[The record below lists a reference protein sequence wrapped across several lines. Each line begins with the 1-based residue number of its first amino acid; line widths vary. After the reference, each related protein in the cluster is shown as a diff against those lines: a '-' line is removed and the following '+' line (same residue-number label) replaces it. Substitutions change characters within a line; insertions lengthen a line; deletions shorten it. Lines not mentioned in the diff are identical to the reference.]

1 MRGLTRG
8 SVLVSELTGARQPAA
23 MRGAQTWLR
32 RLFGHKSLAIGGA
45 LFLCVALVGLLA
57 PLISPYDPL
66 TSDYHLRLRPPN
78 LVHWLG
84 TDNFGRDLLS
94 RLIYGTRLSL
104 VIGFLVVLING
115 LVGTTIGA
123 IAGYSPLMDGPLM
136 RLMDAL
142 MAFPAILLA
151 MVISAVLGASTT
163 NTVIALSIATIPYT
177 TRIVRAAVLVIS
189 EQDYVKAAR
198 ALGASDLRIVLLH
211 IMVNAV
217 APLIVR
223 LTYVFAIVILSEAA
237 LSYLGAGPPPPTPTL
252 GGIITQGRGFM
263 IVAPWVTLYPGMVIV
278 VAVLA
283 LNLLGDGLR
292 DFVDPRTRRLLR

>member
-8 SVLVSELTGARQPAA
+8 CALVSGLEGERQHLT
-23 MRGAQTWLR
+23 MRGAQAWLR
-32 RLFGHKSLAIGGA
+32 RLYGHKSLTIGGA
-45 LFLCVALVGLLA
+45 LFLCVVLFGLLA

-66 TSDYHLRLRPPN
+66 ISDYHSRLQSPN

-84 TDNFGRDLLS
+84 TDHFGRDLLS
-94 RLIYGTRLSL
+94 RVIYGTRLSL

-123 IAGYSPLMDGPLM
+123 MAGYSPFMDGPLM

-163 NTVIALSIATIPYT
+163 NTVIALSVATIPYT
-177 TRIVRAAVLVIS
+177 ARIVRAAVMVIS
-189 EQDYVKAAR
+189 EQDYIKAAR
-198 ALGASDLRIVLLH
+198 ALGASDLRIVLHH

-223 LTYVFAIVILSEAA
+223 LTYVFALVILSEAA
-237 LSYLGAGPPPPTPTL
+237 LSYVGAGPPPPTPTL
-252 GGIITQGRGFM
+252 GGIITQGSRFM
-263 IVAPWVTLYPGMVIV
+263 TVAPWVTIFPGTVIV

-292 DFVDPRTRRLLR
+292 DFVDPRTRRLLK